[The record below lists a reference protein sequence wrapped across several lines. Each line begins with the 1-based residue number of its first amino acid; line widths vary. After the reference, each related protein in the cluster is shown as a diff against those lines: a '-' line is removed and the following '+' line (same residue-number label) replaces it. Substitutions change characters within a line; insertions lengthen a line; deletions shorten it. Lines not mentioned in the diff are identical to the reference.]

1 MITQKMSRKKKLKE
15 KRDEFITDRLFL
27 ISGAALFIGSS
38 ALDMERGRQTSSC
51 RSMCNTHTDIH
62 THTHI
67 LYSTTLV
74 DASHFSARFRG
85 RRPDCRRGYRSFLRP
100 VLSLLSLSPL
110 VCAALMST
118 GPFLSLSLSPPH
130 IYPSLF
136 FLSFFSIGPPNSRR
150 RPIRAIAQ
158 QEKDETTQSHGF
170 FKNRVKKMI

>member
-27 ISGAALFIGSS
+27 TSGAALFIGSS

-51 RSMCNTHTDIH
+51 RSMCNTH

-118 GPFLSLSLSPPH
+118 APFLSLSSTHLSISFLP
-130 IYPSLF
+130 LF
-136 FLSFFSIGPPNSRR
+136 LLDRSTEQSTTPNQGHCPTRERR
-150 RPIRAIAQ
+150 NNTKPWL
-158 QEKDETTQSHGF
+158 F
-170 FKNRVKKMI
+170 